1 MPAELVAGALPSLE
15 EVLTLMIFIF
25 SCFAD
30 AGGRGR
36 ALPPGSAPRS
46 PGERGRG
53 SSPVSPPPPGPRVPL
68 TGMWLLV
75 PGKAQPAVTEVK
87 SLFWTERVYRA
98 ELKVNRLFAVRV
110 WSLAPHSSPPGP
122 SRAALVTSAGF
133 QGRAKH
139 KQLQT
144 APACWAP
151 LRLPCAAG
159 RTFGE
164 LLPQLLC
171 HAGKREGRKMP
182 NKMGSPG

>member
-53 SSPVSPPPPGPRVPL
+53 SSPVSPPPFVPL

-98 ELKVNRLFAVRV
+98 ELKVKRLFAVWV

-122 SRAALVTSAGF
+122 CHQRWVSGESEA
-133 QGRAKH
+133 
-139 KQLQT
+139 QT
-144 APACWAP
+144 APNSSKQ
-151 LRLPCAAG
+151 
-159 RTFGE
+159 
-164 LLPQLLC
+164 LLPAGPHHSSQLCCGQDLWG
-171 HAGKREGRKMP
+171 AAPPAAVPRRQA
-182 NKMGSPG
+182 